1 MQYMC
6 CFLTYSCISGG
17 IKFFSS
23 SEFLLLREWFDCHN
37 NEHLSFI
44 PHLYDKHV
52 HETIY
57 VCMFDNTQKKKNTNF
72 SIIKKKKEIG
82 PSKNTSFINYL
93 NFEEYRLNDD
103 IGFVG

>member
-1 MQYMC
+1 
-6 CFLTYSCISGG
+6 
-17 IKFFSS
+17 
-23 SEFLLLREWFDCHN
+23 
-37 NEHLSFI
+37 
-44 PHLYDKHV
+44 
-52 HETIY
+52 
-57 VCMFDNTQKKKNTNF
+57 MFDNTQKKKNTNF